1 MTDVE
6 EAAPTSFETELT
18 IGPSAIDAYSRLSY
32 TMWYALAEFVD
43 NSTQSRLNYGNLIDE
58 VLKSEGKTLEVSIIH
73 DPTFKEMRIEDNS
86 IGMTRERLVEALK
99 IAHPTKDS
107 KGRSR
112 YGMGMKTAAC
122 WLGKKWSISTCEW
135 DSGVE
140 WTAEIDVEAIA
151 HHGGKVHLT
160 PRIVSKDDHHTKIRI
175 TDLRRRMQKR
185 TEETIREYLG
195 SMYMF
200 DLKPSNT
207 EQIPLALTFN
217 GTLVTPPTDFE
228 WDIDEAGN
236 QYYKKL
242 PPTEIGG
249 KSIEGWVGVLKK
261 GKGGRKFGGFSL
273 FQNGRQIRGYPSAW
287 KPTEIFGGV
296 DDEGANNLIAQ
307 RLTGV
312 LLLDSRFAVSHTKD
326 AILFENDEEDEL
338 IRYLEKQVADYR
350 LYALTRRSTR
360 PHSLSKEKIRDI
372 VQSLTSEFTSSEMKD
387 AVNMA
392 SLPPIESIVAT
403 NKQRVASLTTA
414 DHVTTLAV
422 TDQLKIIVSLQDRS
436 EYEPYLTM
444 SPSASPGEVH
454 VIINALHPYYQSLD
468 ACAAEECIH
477 QYIYDAVA
485 EYRAHQLSTKIVPD
499 TVRRLK
505 DALLKV
511 PIHQNQNANFDVHY
525 RNKQA
530 LYEESSDN

>member
-1 MTDVE
+1 MSADE
-6 EAAPTSFETELT
+6 ILLPSSFETELK

-58 VLKSEGKTLEVSIIH
+58 VLKQEGKTLEVSIVH

-86 IGMTRERLVEALK
+86 IGMPKERLVEALK
-99 IAHPTKDS
+99 IANPTIDS

-122 WLGKKWSISTCEW
+122 WLGRKWSISTCEW
-135 DSGVE
+135 DSGIE
-140 WTAEIDVEAIA
+140 WTAEIDVDAIA
-151 HHGGKVHLT
+151 HHNGRVTMT
-160 PRIVSKDDHHTKIRI
+160 PRSVGKHEHYTKIRI
-175 TDLRRRMQKR
+175 EGLRRRVQKR

-200 DLKPSNT
+200 DLKPSAA
-207 EQIPLALTFN
+207 EQIPLALTYN
-217 GTLVTPPTDFE
+217 GTLITPPIDADWDTDQ
-228 WDIDEAGN
+228 AG
-236 QYYKKL
+236 QHYHKQIGPK
-242 PPTEIGG
+242 EVGG
-249 KSIEGWVGVLKK
+249 KVVEGWVGVLK
-261 GKGGRKFGGFSL
+261 KGGRKFGGFSL
-273 FQNGRQIRGYPSAW
+273 FQNGRQIRGFPAAW

-312 LLLDSRFAVSHTKD
+312 LLLDPKFAVSHTKD
-326 AILFENDEEDEL
+326 SVLFENDEEDEL
-338 IRYLEKQVADYR
+338 IKFLEKETADYR
-350 LYALTRRSTR
+350 RYATTRRASR

-372 VQSLTSEFTSSEMKD
+372 VQSLTSEFTSGEMKD
-387 AVNMA
+387 VVNMA

-403 NKQRVASLTTA
+403 NQQRVASLVPA
-414 DHVTTLAV
+414 DHVATLPV

-436 EYEPYLTM
+436 EYDPYLTM
-444 SPSASPGEVH
+444 SPGAVPGEVH
-454 VIINALHPYYQSLD
+454 VIINALHPYYQSLE
-468 ACAAEECIH
+468 ACAAEECLH

-485 EYRAHQLSTKIVPD
+485 EYRAHQLSARIVPD

-511 PIHQNQNANFDVHY
+511 PLHQNQNANFDVHY
-525 RNKQA
+525 KNKQA
-530 LYEESSDN
+530 LYEETLER